1 MSEENKVKTCFVIMP
16 ISDQP
21 KYPVG
26 HFDKIYKQ
34 IIVPAV
40 QIAGFEPIRADSDQI
55 CDSIMKKILK
65 NLVECDMAI
74 CDLSSRNPNV
84 MYELGIRQAYGKK
97 VVLVQDDATDK
108 IFDVAGI
115 NTVFYKKDR
124 LYENVMKA
132 KDDIA
137 NAIKETYKNGSFS
150 LMNIVNLANA
160 KVDNSKVDEVVFD
173 RIMMKSIYSK
183 LDAMEDSIRLLS
195 NTQNVSDELNCG
207 LNKRSFARLV
217 MECKD
222 ALGNYPDDLDLLV
235 SCYQRLSRANNVML
249 HNRND
254 KSFTPKD
261 YINVKNT
268 LIELND
274 RINALT
280 NDRINALTLNTD

>member
-1 MSEENKVKTCFVIMP
+1 MSEENKAKTCFVIMP

-21 KYPVG
+21 KYPTG
-26 HFDKIYKQ
+26 NFDKIYEQ

-40 QIAGFEPIRADSDQI
+40 KEAEFEPIRADSNQI
-55 CDSIMKKILK
+55 CDSIMQKILK
-65 NLVECDMAI
+65 NLAECDMAI

-132 KDDIA
+132 KNDIA
-137 NAIKETYKNGSFS
+137 NAIKETYENDSFS
-150 LMNIVNLANA
+150 LMSIANLENA
-160 KVDNSKVDEVVFD
+160 TVDNSKIDGVVLA
-173 RIMMKSIYSK
+173 RLMMQSIYSK

-207 LNKRSFARLV
+207 LNNRSFARLV

-222 ALGNYPDDLDLLV
+222 ALSNYPDNLDLLV
-235 SCYQRLSRANNVML
+235 SCYRRLSRANNVML
-249 HNRND
+249 NSRND

-261 YINVKNT
+261 YLNVKNT

-280 NDRINALTLNTD
+280 PNTD

>member
-1 MSEENKVKTCFVIMP
+1 MSEENKTKTCFVIMP

-21 KYPVG
+21 KYPTG
-26 HFDKIYKQ
+26 HFDKIYEQ

-40 QIAGFEPIRADSDQI
+40 KEAEFEPIRADSNQI
-55 CDSIMKKILK
+55 CDSIMQKILK
-65 NLVECDMAI
+65 NLIECDMAI

-115 NTVFYKKDR
+115 NTVFYKRDR
-124 LYENVMKA
+124 LYENVIKT

-150 LMNIVNLANA
+150 LMNIVDLENA
-160 KVDNSKVDEVVFD
+160 TVDNSKVDKVVFD
-173 RIMMKSIYSK
+173 RFMMKSIYSK
-183 LDAMEDSIRLLS
+183 LDAIEDSIRMFS
-195 NTQNVSDELNCG
+195 NTPNVSDELNVD
-207 LNKRSFARLV
+207 LNNRKFASLL
-217 MECKD
+217 MECRD
-222 ALGNYPDDLDLLV
+222 ALINHPDNLDLLI
-235 SCYQRLSRANNVML
+235 SCYRKLLRVNNVML
-249 HNRND
+249 NSRND

-261 YINVKNT
+261 YLNVKNT

-280 NDRINALTLNTD
+280 PNTD

>member
-1 MSEENKVKTCFVIMP
+1 MSEENKAKPCFVIMP

-21 KYPVG
+21 QYPAG
-26 HFDKIYKQ
+26 HFNKIYEQ

-40 QIAGFEPIRADSDQI
+40 KEAGFEPVRADSNQI
-55 CDSIMKKILK
+55 CDSIMQKILK

-97 VVLVQDDATDK
+97 VVLIQDDATDK

-115 NTVFYKKDR
+115 NTVFYKRDR
-124 LYENVMKA
+124 LYENVIKA

-137 NAIKETYKNGSFS
+137 NAIKETYANGSFS
-150 LMNIVNLANA
+150 LMSIANLENA
-160 KVDNSKVDEVVFD
+160 TVDNSKIDGVVLA
-173 RIMMKSIYSK
+173 RLMMQSIYSK

-207 LNKRSFARLV
+207 LNNRSFARLV

-222 ALGNYPDDLDLLV
+222 ALSNYPDNLDLLV
-235 SCYQRLSRANNVML
+235 SCYRRLSRANNVMI
-249 HNRND
+249 NSRND

-261 YINVKNT
+261 YLNVKNT

-280 NDRINALTLNTD
+280 PNTD

>member
-1 MSEENKVKTCFVIMP
+1 MSEENKSKPCFVIMP

-21 KYPVG
+21 QYPAG
-26 HFDKIYKQ
+26 HFNKIYEQ

-40 QIAGFEPIRADSDQI
+40 KEAGFEPVRADSNQI
-55 CDSIMKKILK
+55 CDSIMQKILK

-97 VVLVQDDATDK
+97 VVLIQDDATDK

-115 NTVFYKKDR
+115 NTVFYKRDR
-124 LYENVMKA
+124 LYENVIKA

-137 NAIKETYKNGSFS
+137 NAIKETYANGSFS
-150 LMNIVNLANA
+150 LMSIANLENA
-160 KVDNSKVDEVVFD
+160 TVDNSKIDGVVLA
-173 RIMMKSIYSK
+173 RLMMQSIYSK

-207 LNKRSFARLV
+207 LNNRSFARLV

-222 ALGNYPDDLDLLV
+222 ALSNYPDNLDLLV
-235 SCYQRLSRANNVML
+235 SCYRRLSRANNVML
-249 HNRND
+249 NSRND

-261 YINVKNT
+261 YLNVKNT

-280 NDRINALTLNTD
+280 PNTD

>member
-1 MSEENKVKTCFVIMP
+1 MSEENKAKPCFVIMP

-21 KYPVG
+21 QYPAG
-26 HFDKIYKQ
+26 HFNKIYEQ

-40 QIAGFEPIRADSDQI
+40 KEAGVEPVRADSNQI
-55 CDSIMKKILK
+55 CDSIMQKILK

-97 VVLVQDDATDK
+97 VVLIQDDATDK

-115 NTVFYKKDR
+115 NTVFYKRDR
-124 LYENVMKA
+124 LYENVIKA

-137 NAIKETYKNGSFS
+137 NAIKETYANGSFS
-150 LMNIVNLANA
+150 LMSIANLENA
-160 KVDNSKVDEVVFD
+160 TVDNSKIDGVVLA
-173 RIMMKSIYSK
+173 RLMMQSIYSK

-207 LNKRSFARLV
+207 LNNRSFARLV

-222 ALGNYPDDLDLLV
+222 ALSNYPDNLDLLV
-235 SCYQRLSRANNVML
+235 SCYRRLSRANNVML
-249 HNRND
+249 NSRND

-261 YINVKNT
+261 YLNVKNT

-280 NDRINALTLNTD
+280 PNTD

>member
-1 MSEENKVKTCFVIMP
+1 MSEENKAKPCFVIMP

-21 KYPVG
+21 QYPAG
-26 HFDKIYKQ
+26 HFNKIYEQ

-40 QIAGFEPIRADSDQI
+40 KEAGFEPVRADSNQI
-55 CDSIMKKILK
+55 CDSIMQKILK

-97 VVLVQDDATDK
+97 VVLIQDDATDK

-115 NTVFYKKDR
+115 NTVFYKRDR
-124 LYENVMKA
+124 LYENVIKA

-137 NAIKETYKNGSFS
+137 NAIKETYANGSFS
-150 LMNIVNLANA
+150 LMSIANLENA
-160 KVDNSKVDEVVFD
+160 TVDNSKIDGVVLA
-173 RIMMKSIYSK
+173 RLMMQSIYSK

-207 LNKRSFARLV
+207 LNNRSFARLV

-222 ALGNYPDDLDLLV
+222 ALSNYPDNLDLLV
-235 SCYQRLSRANNVML
+235 SCYRRLSRANNVML
-249 HNRND
+249 NSRND
-254 KSFTPKD
+254 KSFTPTD
-261 YINVKNT
+261 YLNVKNT

-280 NDRINALTLNTD
+280 PNTD

>member
-1 MSEENKVKTCFVIMP
+1 MSEENKAKTCFVIMP

-21 KYPVG
+21 KYPTG
-26 HFDKIYKQ
+26 HFDKIYEQ

-40 QIAGFEPIRADSDQI
+40 KEAEFEPIRADSNQI
-55 CDSIMKKILK
+55 CDSIMQKILK
-65 NLVECDMAI
+65 NLAECDMAI

-132 KDDIA
+132 KNDIA
-137 NAIKETYKNGSFS
+137 NAIKETYENDSFS
-150 LMNIVNLANA
+150 LMSIANLENA
-160 KVDNSKVDEVVFD
+160 TVDNSKIDGVVLA
-173 RIMMKSIYSK
+173 RLKMQSIYSK

-207 LNKRSFARLV
+207 LNNRSFARLV

-222 ALGNYPDDLDLLV
+222 ALSNYPDNLDLLV
-235 SCYQRLSRANNVML
+235 SCYRRLSRANNVML
-249 HNRND
+249 NSRND

-261 YINVKNT
+261 YLNVKNT

-280 NDRINALTLNTD
+280 PNTD

>member
-1 MSEENKVKTCFVIMP
+1 MSEENKAKPCFVIMP

-21 KYPVG
+21 QYPAG
-26 HFDKIYKQ
+26 HFNKIYEQ

-40 QIAGFEPIRADSDQI
+40 KEAGFEPVRADSNQI
-55 CDSIMKKILK
+55 CDSIMQKILK

-97 VVLVQDDATDK
+97 VVLIQDDATDK

-115 NTVFYKKDR
+115 NTVFYKRDR
-124 LYENVMKA
+124 LYENVIKA

-137 NAIKETYKNGSFS
+137 NAIKETYANGSFS
-150 LMNIVNLANA
+150 LMSIANLENA
-160 KVDNSKVDEVVFD
+160 TVDNSKIDGVVLA
-173 RIMMKSIYSK
+173 RLMMQSIYSK

-207 LNKRSFARLV
+207 LNNRSFARLV

-222 ALGNYPDDLDLLV
+222 ALSNYPDNLDLHV
-235 SCYQRLSRANNVML
+235 SCYRRLSRANNVML
-249 HNRND
+249 NSRND

-261 YINVKNT
+261 YLNVKNT

-280 NDRINALTLNTD
+280 PNTD

>member
-1 MSEENKVKTCFVIMP
+1 MSEENKAKPCFVIMP
-16 ISDQP
+16 ISGQP
-21 KYPVG
+21 QYPAG
-26 HFDKIYKQ
+26 HFNKIYEQ

-40 QIAGFEPIRADSDQI
+40 KEAGFEPVRADSNQI
-55 CDSIMKKILK
+55 CDSIMQKILK

-97 VVLVQDDATDK
+97 VVLIQDDATDK

-115 NTVFYKKDR
+115 NTVFYKRDR
-124 LYENVMKA
+124 LYENVIKA

-137 NAIKETYKNGSFS
+137 NAIKETYANGSFS
-150 LMNIVNLANA
+150 LMSIANLENA
-160 KVDNSKVDEVVFD
+160 TVDNSKIDGVVLA
-173 RIMMKSIYSK
+173 RLMMQSIYSK

-207 LNKRSFARLV
+207 LNNRSFARLV

-222 ALGNYPDDLDLLV
+222 ALSNYPDNLDLLV
-235 SCYQRLSRANNVML
+235 SCYRRLSRANNVML
-249 HNRND
+249 NSRND

-261 YINVKNT
+261 YLNVKNT

-280 NDRINALTLNTD
+280 PNTD

>member
-1 MSEENKVKTCFVIMP
+1 MSEENKTKTCFVIMP

-21 KYPVG
+21 KYPTG
-26 HFDKIYKQ
+26 HFDKIYEQ

-40 QIAGFEPIRADSDQI
+40 KEAEFEPIRADSNQI
-55 CDSIMKKILK
+55 CDSIMQKILK
-65 NLVECDMAI
+65 NLIECDMAI

-115 NTVFYKKDR
+115 NTVFYKRDR
-124 LYENVMKA
+124 LYENVIKA

-150 LMNIVNLANA
+150 LMNIVDLENA
-160 KVDNSKVDEVVFD
+160 TVDNSKVDKVVFD
-173 RIMMKSIYSK
+173 RFMMKSIYSK
-183 LDAMEDSIRLLS
+183 LDAIEDSIRMFS
-195 NTQNVSDELNCG
+195 NTPNVSDELNVD
-207 LNKRSFARLV
+207 LNNRKFASLL
-217 MECKD
+217 MECRD
-222 ALGNYPDDLDLLV
+222 ALINHPDNLDLLI
-235 SCYQRLSRANNVML
+235 SCYRKLLRVNNVML
-249 HNRND
+249 NSRND

-261 YINVKNT
+261 YLNVKNT

-280 NDRINALTLNTD
+280 PNTD

>member
-1 MSEENKVKTCFVIMP
+1 MSEGNKAKTCFVIMP

-21 KYPVG
+21 QYPAG
-26 HFDKIYKQ
+26 HFDKIYEQ

-40 QIAGFEPIRADSDQI
+40 KEAEFEPIRADSDQI
-55 CDSIMKKILK
+55 CDSIMQKILK

-97 VVLVQDDATDK
+97 VVLIQDDVTDK

-137 NAIKETYKNGSFS
+137 NAIKETYKNDSFS
-150 LMNIVNLANA
+150 LMNIVNLENA

-173 RIMMKSIYSK
+173 RFMMKSIYSK
-183 LDAMEDSIRLLS
+183 LDSMEDSIRLLS

-207 LNKRSFARLV
+207 LNRRSFVRLV

-222 ALGNYPDDLDLLV
+222 ALSNYPDNLDLLV
-235 SCYQRLSRANNVML
+235 SYYRRLSRANNVML
-249 HNRND
+249 NSRND

-261 YINVKNT
+261 YLNVKNT
-268 LIELND
+268 LAELND
-274 RINALT
+274 RIN
-280 NDRINALTLNTD
+280 DLTLNTD

>member
-1 MSEENKVKTCFVIMP
+1 MSEENKAKPCFVIMP

-21 KYPVG
+21 QYPAG
-26 HFDKIYKQ
+26 HFNKIYEQ

-40 QIAGFEPIRADSDQI
+40 KEAGFEPVRADSNQI
-55 CDSIMKKILK
+55 CDSIMQKILK

-97 VVLVQDDATDK
+97 VILIQDDATDK

-115 NTVFYKKDR
+115 NTVFYKRDR
-124 LYENVMKA
+124 LYENVIKA

-137 NAIKETYKNGSFS
+137 NAIKETYANGSFS
-150 LMNIVNLANA
+150 LMSIANLENA
-160 KVDNSKVDEVVFD
+160 TVDNSKIDGVVLA
-173 RIMMKSIYSK
+173 RLMMQSIYSK

-207 LNKRSFARLV
+207 LNNRSFARLV

-222 ALGNYPDDLDLLV
+222 ALSNYPDNLDLLV
-235 SCYQRLSRANNVML
+235 SCYRRLSRANNVML
-249 HNRND
+249 NSRND

-261 YINVKNT
+261 YLNVKNT

-280 NDRINALTLNTD
+280 PNTD

>member
-1 MSEENKVKTCFVIMP
+1 MSEENKTKTCFVIMP

-21 KYPVG
+21 KYPTG
-26 HFDKIYKQ
+26 HFDKIYEQ

-40 QIAGFEPIRADSDQI
+40 KEAEFEPIRADSNQI
-55 CDSIMKKILK
+55 CDSIMQKILK
-65 NLVECDMAI
+65 NLIECDMAI

-115 NTVFYKKDR
+115 NTVFYKRDR
-124 LYENVMKA
+124 LYENVIKA

-137 NAIKETYKNGSFS
+137 NAIKETYNGSFS
-150 LMNIVNLANA
+150 LMNIVDLENA
-160 KVDNSKVDEVVFD
+160 TVDNSKVDKVVFD
-173 RIMMKSIYSK
+173 RFMMKSIYSK
-183 LDAMEDSIRLLS
+183 LDAIEDSIRMFS
-195 NTQNVSDELNCG
+195 NTPNVSDELNVD
-207 LNKRSFARLV
+207 LNNRKFASLL
-217 MECKD
+217 MECRD
-222 ALGNYPDDLDLLV
+222 ALINHPDNLDLLI
-235 SCYQRLSRANNVML
+235 SCYRKLLRVNNVML
-249 HNRND
+249 NSRND

-261 YINVKNT
+261 YLNVKST

-280 NDRINALTLNTD
+280 PNTD

>member
-1 MSEENKVKTCFVIMP
+1 MSEENKAKPCFVIMP

-21 KYPVG
+21 QYPAG
-26 HFDKIYKQ
+26 HFNKIYEQ

-40 QIAGFEPIRADSDQI
+40 KEAGFEPVRADSNQI
-55 CDSIMKKILK
+55 CDSIMQKILK

-97 VVLVQDDATDK
+97 VVLIQDDATDK

-115 NTVFYKKDR
+115 NTVFYKRDR
-124 LYENVMKA
+124 LYENVIKA

-137 NAIKETYKNGSFS
+137 NAIKETYANGSFS
-150 LMNIVNLANA
+150 LMSIANLENA
-160 KVDNSKVDEVVFD
+160 TVDNSKIDGVVLA
-173 RIMMKSIYSK
+173 RLMMQSIYSK

-207 LNKRSFARLV
+207 LNNRSFARLV

-222 ALGNYPDDLDLLV
+222 ALSNYPDNLDLLV
-235 SCYQRLSRANNVML
+235 SCYRRLSRANNVML
-249 HNRND
+249 NSRND

-261 YINVKNT
+261 YLNVKNT

-280 NDRINALTLNTD
+280 PNTD

>member
-1 MSEENKVKTCFVIMP
+1 MSEENKAKTCFVIMP

-21 KYPVG
+21 KYPTG
-26 HFDKIYKQ
+26 HFDKIYEQ

-40 QIAGFEPIRADSDQI
+40 KEAEFEPIRADSNQI
-55 CDSIMKKILK
+55 CDSIMQKILK

-97 VVLVQDDATDK
+97 VVLIQDDATDR

-132 KDDIA
+132 KGDIT
-137 NAIKETYKNGSFS
+137 NAIKETYENDSFS
-150 LMNIVNLANA
+150 LMSIANLENA
-160 KVDNSKVDEVVFD
+160 TVDNSKVDEVVFD
-173 RIMMKSIYSK
+173 RFMMKSIYSK

-195 NTQNVSDELNCG
+195 NTPNVSDELNVD
-207 LNKRSFARLV
+207 LNNRKFARLV

-222 ALGNYPDDLDLLV
+222 ALRNYPDNLDLLV
-235 SCYQRLSRANNVML
+235 SYYRRLSRANNVML
-249 HNRND
+249 NSRND
-254 KSFTPKD
+254 KVFTPKD
-261 YINVKNT
+261 YQNVKNT
-268 LIELND
+268 LMEL
-274 RINALT
+274 

>member
-1 MSEENKVKTCFVIMP
+1 MSEENKAKPCFVIMP

-21 KYPVG
+21 QYPAG
-26 HFDKIYKQ
+26 HFNKIYEQ

-40 QIAGFEPIRADSDQI
+40 KEAGFEPVRADSNQI
-55 CDSIMKKILK
+55 CDSIMQKILK

-97 VVLVQDDATDK
+97 VVLIQDDATDK

-115 NTVFYKKDR
+115 NTVFYKRDR
-124 LYENVMKA
+124 LYENVIKA

-137 NAIKETYKNGSFS
+137 NAIKETYANGSFS
-150 LMNIVNLANA
+150 LMSIANLENA
-160 KVDNSKVDEVVFD
+160 TVDNSKIDGVVLA
-173 RIMMKSIYSK
+173 RLMMQSIYSK

-207 LNKRSFARLV
+207 LNNRSFARLV

-222 ALGNYPDDLDLLV
+222 ALSNYPDNLDLLV
-235 SCYQRLSRANNVML
+235 SCYRRLSRANNVML
-249 HNRND
+249 NSRND
-254 KSFTPKD
+254 KSFTPKG
-261 YINVKNT
+261 YLNVKNT

-280 NDRINALTLNTD
+280 PNTD

>member
-1 MSEENKVKTCFVIMP
+1 MSEENKAKTCFVIMP

-21 KYPVG
+21 KYPTG
-26 HFDKIYKQ
+26 HFDKIYEQ

-40 QIAGFEPIRADSDQI
+40 KEAEFEPIRADSNQI
-55 CDSIMKKILK
+55 CDSIMQKILK
-65 NLVECDMAI
+65 NLAECDMAI

-132 KDDIA
+132 KNDIA
-137 NAIKETYKNGSFS
+137 NAIKETYENDSFS
-150 LMNIVNLANA
+150 LMSIANLENA
-160 KVDNSKVDEVVFD
+160 TVDNSKIDGVVLA
-173 RIMMKSIYSK
+173 RLMMQSIYSK

-207 LNKRSFARLV
+207 LNNRSFARLV

-222 ALGNYPDDLDLLV
+222 ALSNYPDNLDLLV
-235 SCYQRLSRANNVML
+235 SCYRRLSRANNVML
-249 HNRND
+249 NSRND

-261 YINVKNT
+261 YLNVKNT

-274 RINALT
+274 RINVLT
-280 NDRINALTLNTD
+280 PNTD

>member
-1 MSEENKVKTCFVIMP
+1 MSEENKAKPCFVIMP

-21 KYPVG
+21 QYHAG
-26 HFDKIYKQ
+26 HFNKIYEQ

-40 QIAGFEPIRADSDQI
+40 KEAGFEPVRADSNQI
-55 CDSIMKKILK
+55 CDSIMQKILK

-97 VVLVQDDATDK
+97 VVLIQDDATDK

-115 NTVFYKKDR
+115 NTVFYKRDR
-124 LYENVMKA
+124 LYENVIKA

-137 NAIKETYKNGSFS
+137 NAIKETYANGSFS
-150 LMNIVNLANA
+150 LMSIANLENA
-160 KVDNSKVDEVVFD
+160 TVDNSKIDGVVLA
-173 RIMMKSIYSK
+173 RLMMQSIYSK

-207 LNKRSFARLV
+207 LNNRSFARLV

-222 ALGNYPDDLDLLV
+222 ALSNYPDNLDLLV
-235 SCYQRLSRANNVML
+235 SCYRRLSRANNVML
-249 HNRND
+249 NSRND

-261 YINVKNT
+261 YLNVKNT

-280 NDRINALTLNTD
+280 PNTD

>member
-1 MSEENKVKTCFVIMP
+1 MSEENKAKPCFVIMP

-21 KYPVG
+21 QYPAG
-26 HFDKIYKQ
+26 HFNKIYEQ

-40 QIAGFEPIRADSDQI
+40 KEAGFEPVRADSNQI
-55 CDSIMKKILK
+55 CDSIMQKILK

-115 NTVFYKKDR
+115 NTVFYKRDR
-124 LYENVMKA
+124 LYENVIKA

-137 NAIKETYKNGSFS
+137 NAIKETYANGSFS
-150 LMNIVNLANA
+150 LMSIANLENA
-160 KVDNSKVDEVVFD
+160 TVDNSKIDGVVLA
-173 RIMMKSIYSK
+173 RLMMQSIYSK

-207 LNKRSFARLV
+207 LNNRSFARLV
-217 MECKD
+217 MECED
-222 ALGNYPDDLDLLV
+222 ALSNCPDNLDLLV
-235 SCYQRLSRANNVML
+235 SCYRRLSRANNVML
-249 HNRND
+249 NSRND

-261 YINVKNT
+261 YLNVKNT

-280 NDRINALTLNTD
+280 PNTD

>member
-1 MSEENKVKTCFVIMP
+1 MSEENKAKPCFVIMP

-21 KYPVG
+21 QYPAG
-26 HFDKIYKQ
+26 HFNKIYEQ

-40 QIAGFEPIRADSDQI
+40 KEAGFEPVRADSNQI
-55 CDSIMKKILK
+55 CDSIMQKNLK

-97 VVLVQDDATDK
+97 VVLIQDDATDK

-115 NTVFYKKDR
+115 NTVFYKRDR
-124 LYENVMKA
+124 LYENVIKA

-137 NAIKETYKNGSFS
+137 NAIKETYANGSFS
-150 LMNIVNLANA
+150 LMSIANLENA
-160 KVDNSKVDEVVFD
+160 TVDNSKIDGVVLA
-173 RIMMKSIYSK
+173 RLMMQSIYSK

-207 LNKRSFARLV
+207 LNNRSFARLV

-222 ALGNYPDDLDLLV
+222 ALSNYPDNLDLLV
-235 SCYQRLSRANNVML
+235 SCYRRLSRANNVML
-249 HNRND
+249 NSRND

-261 YINVKNT
+261 YLNVKNT

-280 NDRINALTLNTD
+280 PNTD

>member
-1 MSEENKVKTCFVIMP
+1 MSEENKAKPCFVIMP

-21 KYPVG
+21 QYPAG
-26 HFDKIYKQ
+26 HFNKIYEQ

-40 QIAGFEPIRADSDQI
+40 KEAGFEPVRADSNQI
-55 CDSIMKKILK
+55 CDSIMQKILK

-97 VVLVQDDATDK
+97 VVLIQDDATDK

-115 NTVFYKKDR
+115 NTVFYKRDR
-124 LYENVMKA
+124 LYENVIKA

-137 NAIKETYKNGSFS
+137 NAIKETYANGSFS
-150 LMNIVNLANA
+150 LMSIANLENA
-160 KVDNSKVDEVVFD
+160 TVDNSKIDGVVLA
-173 RIMMKSIYSK
+173 RLMMQSIYSK

-207 LNKRSFARLV
+207 LNNRSFARLV

-222 ALGNYPDDLDLLV
+222 AFSNYPDNLDLLV
-235 SCYQRLSRANNVML
+235 SCYRRLSRANNVML
-249 HNRND
+249 NSRND

-261 YINVKNT
+261 YLNVKNT

-280 NDRINALTLNTD
+280 PNTD

>member
-1 MSEENKVKTCFVIMP
+1 MSEENKAKPCFVIMP

-21 KYPVG
+21 QYPAG
-26 HFDKIYKQ
+26 HFNKIYEQ

-40 QIAGFEPIRADSDQI
+40 KEAGFEPVRADSNQI
-55 CDSIMKKILK
+55 CDSIMQKILK

-74 CDLSSRNPNV
+74 SDLSSRNPNV

-97 VVLVQDDATDK
+97 VVLIQDDATDK

-115 NTVFYKKDR
+115 NTVFYKRDR
-124 LYENVMKA
+124 LYENVIKA

-137 NAIKETYKNGSFS
+137 NAIKETYANGSFS
-150 LMNIVNLANA
+150 LMSIANLENA
-160 KVDNSKVDEVVFD
+160 TVDNSKIDGVVLA
-173 RIMMKSIYSK
+173 RLMMQSIYSK

-207 LNKRSFARLV
+207 LNNRSFARLV

-222 ALGNYPDDLDLLV
+222 ALSNYPDNLDLLV
-235 SCYQRLSRANNVML
+235 SCYRRLSRANNVML
-249 HNRND
+249 NSRND

-261 YINVKNT
+261 YLNVKNT

-280 NDRINALTLNTD
+280 PNTD